1 MNKYLIT
8 LLAGLFCV
16 ASHAENFQT
25 HEEIYQAITKVVK
38 NKMSQADYAIHIVPI
53 DSRLE
58 LPKCTQALAIDITN
72 ETMKAGRN
80 TLTVRCQG
88 ERHWTIYA
96 SVVLSFYKNVLILT
110 QPLQRGERITPSVF
124 TSERRDVSGL
134 REDYFTLIEQVE
146 NKQASRALAAG
157 TLLSLKNVSE
167 PLLIKRGDR
176 VDIRSTSS
184 GLAIT
189 MSGIAVSDG
198 IKGQRINVKNQSS
211 GRIINATVIDVG
223 VVSVN

>member
-1 MNKYLIT
+1 MNKYVIT
-8 LLAGLFCV
+8 LLAGLFCL

-25 HEEIYQAITKVVK
+25 HEEIYQVITKVVK
-38 NKMSQADYAIHIVPI
+38 NKMLQADYVIHIVPI
-53 DSRLE
+53 DARLE
-58 LPKCTQALAIDITN
+58 LPKCTQALAIDVTN

-80 TLTVRCQG
+80 TLTVRCNG
-88 ERHWTIYA
+88 ERHWTIYV
-96 SVVLSFYKNVLILT
+96 SVVLNLYKNVLVLT
-110 QPLQRGERITPSVF
+110 QPLQRGERITSSVF

-146 NKQASRALAAG
+146 NKQASRALAVG

-167 PLLIKRGDR
+167 PLLIKRGDK
-176 VDIRSTSS
+176 VDIRSTGS
-184 GLAIT
+184 GLMIT
-189 MSGIAVSDG
+189 MSGIALSDG

-211 GRIINATVIDVG
+211 GRIINATVSDIG